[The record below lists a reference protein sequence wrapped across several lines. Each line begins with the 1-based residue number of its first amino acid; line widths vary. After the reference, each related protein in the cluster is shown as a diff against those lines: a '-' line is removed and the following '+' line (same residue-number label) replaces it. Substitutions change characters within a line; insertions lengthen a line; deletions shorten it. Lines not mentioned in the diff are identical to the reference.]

1 MALSTQNVTLVR
13 GKRPV
18 LQDVSIS
25 ILPGEVLG
33 LLGANGAGKS
43 TLLAALAGELS
54 PTTGAVF
61 LDGDDLNDLRPA
73 VQARRRAVLPQNPSL
88 SFDLSVSEVVAMGA
102 YPFPELSPEQV
113 ADLATRAL
121 ATADVSDLATR
132 RYVELSGGEQQRV
145 QFARVLV
152 QCTAPLFEPASW
164 AAGNRQRSNGE
175 TAPSPRASRLPRY
188 LLLDEPIASLDP
200 KHQIALMC
208 AVQNLAHKQGV
219 GVMVILHDINLAA
232 RWCDRLVL
240 LSATG
245 IAAFG
250 SPEETLTQAVLRKVF
265 DIDAD
270 VLAHPT
276 LPGRRLI
283 LTR

>member
-61 LDGDDLNDLRPA
+61 LDGDDLHDLRPA

-102 YPFPELSPEQV
+102 YPFPEHSPEHV

-164 AAGNRQRSNGE
+164 AAGNRQRSIGE
-175 TAPSPRASRLPRY
+175 TAPSPRASTPRSRNRA
-188 LLLDEPIASLDP
+188 PR
-200 KHQIALMC
+200 C
-208 AVQNLAHKQGV
+208 
-219 GVMVILHDINLAA
+219 
-232 RWCDRLVL
+232 
-240 LSATG
+240 
-245 IAAFG
+245 
-250 SPEETLTQAVLRKVF
+250 
-265 DIDAD
+265 
-270 VLAHPT
+270 
-276 LPGRRLI
+276 
-283 LTR
+283 